1 MDEQDS
7 DGNKTNSEADTAAG
21 KESLTNSEEQ
31 ECIKMLNE
39 RYQNK
44 IEDAQ
49 TFVEKLH
56 NKKGPC
62 PGAMMT
68 ACQDLKE
75 QMKLAEEEDE
85 QGFEITGYSDYL
97 LLCLAQEKSLWRG
110 C

>member
-1 MDEQDS
+1 
-7 DGNKTNSEADTAAG
+7 
-21 KESLTNSEEQ
+21 
-31 ECIKMLNE
+31 MLNE
-39 RYQNK
+39 PYQNK

-62 PGAMMT
+62 PEAMMI

-75 QMKLAEEEDE
+75 QMEQAEAEDDQE
-85 QGFEITGYSDYL
+85 FDISGYSDDL
-97 LLCLAQEKSLWRG
+97 LLCLAQEKLLWRR